1 MTVDDA
7 AGTVTICRGQGLFLR
22 TDDAGVLMRNFH
34 FGRARRI
41 AWSEV
46 SHFADGCYTKEGAT
60 NWMLIIALRNGK
72 QVPVLCSVLAP
83 TDQVMAAVREAAQPH
98 GIPADLTGLAVKRGA
113 RPAVRGLY
121 HDPGGQDG
129 LRYWDGRRWSPLL
142 PPDIGESS
150 SEDFRKAPD
159 SWSELPTA
167 DGRWTYAATAARVS
181 TVRSLVAAAISA
193 GILALILVYQLWL
206 YQHARMSVGRW
217 ILAALCGAV
226 FIALFALMAR
236 RFWLERRLYLKL
248 DAAAKR
254 ALVRQQ
260 PFAT

>member
-22 TDDAGVLMRNFH
+22 TDDGGVLMRNFH
-34 FGRARRI
+34 FGRPRRI
-41 AWSEV
+41 AWSEI
-46 SHFADGCYTKEGAT
+46 SHFADGCYTKEGVT
-60 NWMLIIALRNGK
+60 RWMLVIALRTGK

-83 TDQVMAAVREAAQPH
+83 TDEVIAAVREAAQPH
-98 GIPADLTGLAVKRGA
+98 EIPADLTGIAVKSGA

-142 PPDIGESS
+142 PPDIGESRS
-150 SEDFRKAPD
+150 KNGQKAPD

-167 DGRWTYAATAARVS
+167 DERWTYAATAARVS
-181 TVRSLVAAAISA
+181 TVRSVVTAGISA
-193 GILALILVYQLWL
+193 GILALILVNQPWL
-206 YQHARMSVGRW
+206 YQHAKISVGAW
-217 ILAALCGAV
+217 IAAAAGGAV
-226 FIALFALMAR
+226 FIACFALATRGSWLKR
-236 RFWLERRLYLKL
+236 RFYLKL

-254 ALVRQQ
+254 APGNRS
-260 PFAT
+260 